1 MTARRAAPGGHRGR
15 RVFHRRGH
23 DLRRMARTRRNR
35 HGVRR
40 IRRAV
45 ARLDRAS
52 RPDARVSIGMGRGKL
67 WAVRLFRWPS
77 YGAIV
82 CYLPILAA
90 GVLLDAG
97 STPIDS
103 GLAWA
108 ILGFAVVKLPCLF
121 IIYRALKQV
130 RWLDPASLPHEWEP
144 SARRGA

>member
-1 MTARRAAPGGHRGR
+1 MTFVEWLELGATATAYAESDALLPGWIALAG
-15 RVFHRRGH
+15 
-23 DLRRMARTRRNR
+23 LMLA
-35 HGVRR
+35 
-40 IRRAV
+40 
-45 ARLDRAS
+45 
-52 RPDARVSIGMGRGKL
+52 VSIGMGRGKL

-77 YGAIV
+77 SGAIV
-82 CYLPILAA
+82 RYLPILAA

-97 STPIDS
+97 SAPIDS

-121 IIYRALKQV
+121 IVYRALKQV

>member
-1 MTARRAAPGGHRGR
+1 
-15 RVFHRRGH
+15 
-23 DLRRMARTRRNR
+23 
-35 HGVRR
+35 
-40 IRRAV
+40 
-45 ARLDRAS
+45 
-52 RPDARVSIGMGRGKL
+52 MGRGKL

-97 STPIDS
+97 SAPIDS

-108 ILGFAVVKLPCLF
+108 ILGLAVVKLPRLF
-121 IIYRALKQV
+121 IVYRALKQV
-130 RWLDPASLPHEWEP
+130 RWLAPASLPHEWEP